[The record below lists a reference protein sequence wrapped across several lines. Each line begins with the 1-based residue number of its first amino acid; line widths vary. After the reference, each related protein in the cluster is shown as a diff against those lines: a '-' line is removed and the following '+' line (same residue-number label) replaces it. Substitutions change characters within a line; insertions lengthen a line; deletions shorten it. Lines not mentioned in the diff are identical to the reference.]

1 LFSGLKKKNHV
12 TGRNMVI
19 QFTHQV
25 KNRCFGSEAI
35 FGAMRLDHFMLFSS
49 VAALLGSP
57 GLGVPKMGG
66 LQEATGEIRLKIL
79 ELSLQG
85 RE

>member
-1 LFSGLKKKNHV
+1 
-12 TGRNMVI
+12 MVI
-19 QFTHQV
+19 QFIHQV

-57 GLGVPKMGG
+57 GLGIPKMGG

-79 ELSLQG
+79 ELQWNYPF
-85 RE
+85 REGNDN